1 MRIIITLLFTLFL
14 SSVFTQNLEKI
25 GIHQEQSEYYKAIG
39 YSAEY
44 YENNNQPS
52 ENVNFQ
58 KNNCQLEK
66 YVFGWH
72 PYWSNGLQV
81 NYDWDLLSDMSY
93 FSYEVDPNTGN
104 ALTTHGF
111 STAQAVDDALNNGV
125 RVNLCVTLFNNHAT
139 FLGNPTA
146 RQTLI
151 TNLINLIQTR
161 GAHGVNIDFESM
173 ASSVSADYT
182 SFMIDLCNQMHAAIP
197 NSQVSI
203 AMHAVDWSGFYDIAA
218 LEPYVDL
225 FCIMGY
231 DYYWQGSANA
241 GPNDPLYHFQTT
253 YNYTLSKSTT
263 YYLDQGVPENKLIL
277 GLPYYGREW
286 RVDNHTLP
294 ATTLA
299 NGTAAIYSTVK
310 NNASGDYNL
319 ANRNYEPESRSV
331 YYNFYSGGNPYQCF
345 ISEED
350 ELAERMDFISKRGL
364 AGMGIWALGY
374 DDGYLEL
381 WNEIENHFTD
391 CASDPCSGEI
401 TDIGGGPFK
410 NYYNNEDYTF
420 TISPE
425 NATAIDLT
433 FTEFD
438 VEANYDYLYIY
449 DGADQTA
456 PQIPG
461 SPFTGT
467 NLPSNYTSSTGDLT
481 FKFTSDGLTVAAGFR
496 ADYNCIMDV
505 TSPISLVDP
514 VTDWQT
520 DDFGANFSDNDEV
533 GGSGISKMY
542 YHVGHF
548 DGTEWRANQQRGFFN
563 DDFIGTSIHT
573 DWTSQSGTWL
583 QNNALEQTDETLG
596 NTNIHT
602 PLNQSLSN
610 QHIYHW
616 KGQMGG
622 NGTNRR
628 AGLHI
633 FCDDPTLANRG
644 NSYFV
649 WYRLDDDV
657 VQFYKVEND
666 AFGAPV
672 VNEPFDFTPNTW
684 YDFKL
689 IYDRVSGDVWIYID
703 DELIAQ
709 WQDSAPYL
717 TGDYISFRSGN
728 THFKADS
735 LKVYR
740 SRYPSVTVNVGPDP
754 TDDIQYQNP
763 SPTDPSGIISSI
775 ARDEANNL
783 STVSSEL
790 VDVDWTVPNLDF
802 INDGSGAD
810 EDTIDIYN
818 VTTIASNWTGD
829 DPHSDVVEY
838 EYAIGTTP
846 FGQELELWT
855 SNGTNI
861 NVSASSN
868 FVVNEWYHFSVRATN
883 GAGLI
888 DSLTSDGFRVIS
900 TASLDEESISIPVLF
915 PNPASNQLNIKSDIP
930 IEFVSVYDNMGRK
943 LFEESAD
950 SKLVHSI
957 DVSAFASGNYFVRV
971 RDAKKIIELK
981 WVKE

>member
-1 MRIIITLLFTLFL
+1 MRIITSLLFAIIFTNGL
-14 SSVFTQNLEKI
+14 TQNTEQI
-25 GIHQEQSEYYKAIG
+25 GIHQEQSEYYKEKG
-39 YSAEY
+39 HSAAY
-44 YENNNQPS
+44 YEANNEPAD
-52 ENVNFQ
+52 NVNFE

-81 NYDWDLLSDMSY
+81 NYNWDLLSDMSY

-104 ALTTHGF
+104 AQTTHGF
-111 STAQAVDDALNNGV
+111 SSAQAVDDALNNGV
-125 RVNLCVTLFNNHAT
+125 RVNLCVTLFSNHAT

-151 TNLINLIQTR
+151 TNLINLIQNR

-173 ASSVSADYT
+173 SSSVSADYT

-231 DYYWQGSANA
+231 DYYWTGSSNA
-241 GPNDPLYHFQTT
+241 GPNDPLYHFQNT

-263 YYLDQGVPENKLIL
+263 YYLDKGVPENKLIL

-286 RVDNHTLP
+286 QVASHTLP

-299 NGTAAIYSTVK
+299 NGTATFYRTVK
-310 NNASGDYNL
+310 TNASGDYDL
-319 ANRNYEPESRSV
+319 ANRNFETESRSV
-331 YYNFYSGGNPYQCF
+331 YYNFYSSGNPYQCF

-350 ELAERMDFISKRGL
+350 ELGERMDFINKRGL

-374 DDGYLEL
+374 DDGYTEL
-381 WNEIENHFTD
+381 WNEIETHFTD
-391 CASDPCSGEI
+391 CATDPCTGEI

-410 NYYNNEDYTF
+410 NYYDDENYTF

-425 NATAIDLT
+425 NAIAIDLV

-438 VEANYDYLYIY
+438 VESGYDYLYIY
-449 DGADQTA
+449 DGSDDTA

-461 SPFTGT
+461 SPFSGT
-467 NLPSNYTSSTGDLT
+467 TLPANFTSSTGDLT
-481 FKFTSDGLTVAAGFR
+481 FKFTSDGATVAAGFR
-496 ADYNCIMDV
+496 ADYTCIVDETAPI
-505 TSPISLVDP
+505 TSIDPIL
-514 VTDWQT
+514 DWKT
-520 DDFGANFSDNDEV
+520 DDFNVDFNDADEV

-542 YHVGHF
+542 YHVGHYN
-548 DGTEWRANQQRGFFN
+548 GTDWRANQQRGFFN
-563 DDFIGTSIHT
+563 DDFVGTSLHS
-573 DWTSQSGTWL
+573 DWITETGVWL
-583 QNNALEQTDETLG
+583 QNNALEQTDETIG
-596 NTNIHT
+596 NTNVYA

-610 QHIYHW
+610 QHVYHW
-616 KGQMGG
+616 KGQLGG
-622 NGTNRR
+622 SGTNRR

-633 FCDDPTLANRG
+633 FCDDPTLSNRG

-649 WYRLDDDV
+649 WYRLDDDL

-666 AFGAPV
+666 AFGSPV
-672 VNEPFDFTPNTW
+672 INESFDFTPNTW

-689 IYDRVSGDVWIYID
+689 IYDRISGEVWIYID
-703 DELIAQ
+703 DQLVAQ
-709 WQDSAPYL
+709 WQDSVPFA
-717 TGDYISFRSGN
+717 TGDFISFRSGN
-728 THFKADS
+728 AHYKVDS

-754 TDDIQYQNP
+754 TDDIQFQNS
-763 SPTDPSGIISSI
+763 SPTDPSGIISSL
-775 ARDEANNL
+775 ARDEANNI
-783 STVSSEL
+783 STISNEW
-790 VDVDWTVPNLDF
+790 VDVDWTVPIIDF

-810 EDTIDIYN
+810 EDTILIN
-818 VTTIASNWTGD
+818 IMPSIPSNWSGS
-829 DPHSDVVEY
+829 DPHSDVVTY

-846 FGQELELWT
+846 YGQDQEPWT
-855 SNGTNI
+855 SNGANN
-861 NVSASSN
+861 NVTVPSGYAI
-868 FVVNEWYHFSVRATN
+868 NEWYHFSVRATN
-883 GAGLI
+883 GAGLV

-900 TASLDEESISIPVLF
+900 STSLNEENISIPIVY
-915 PNPASNQLNIKSDIP
+915 PNPAVDQLSIKSIVP
-930 IEFVSVYDNMGRK
+930 IRSIVIYDSQGRK
-943 LFEESAD
+943 IMDENIQN
-950 SKLVHSI
+950 KLQYTV
-957 DVSAFASGNYFVRV
+957 DVSQLSSGNYFIRIHDSEKVV
-971 RDAKKIIELK
+971 DVK
-981 WVKE
+981 WVKR

>member
-1 MRIIITLLFTLFL
+1 MRFSIVFLFVIN
-14 SSVFTQNLEKI
+14 VFIGLTQNTEKI
-25 GIHQEQSEYYKAIG
+25 GIHQEQSEYYKAQG
-39 YSAEY
+39 HNAEY
-44 YENNNQPS
+44 YEANNQPAAD
-52 ENVNFQ
+52 VNFE
-58 KNNCQLEK
+58 KNSCQLEK

-81 NYDWDLLSDMSY
+81 NYNWDLLSDMSY

-104 ALTTHGF
+104 ANSTHGF

-125 RVNLCVTLFNNHAT
+125 RVNLCVTLFSNHAT

-151 TNLINLIQTR
+151 TNLINLIQNR

-173 ASSVSADYT
+173 STAVSADYT

-197 NSQVSI
+197 GSQVSI
-203 AMHAVDWSGFYDIAA
+203 ALHAVDWGGFYDIAA
-218 LEPYVDL
+218 LEPYVDI

-231 DYYWQGSANA
+231 DYYWTGSSNA
-241 GPNDPLYHFQTT
+241 GPNDPLFHFQNT

-263 YYLDQGVPENKLIL
+263 YYLEQGVPKEKLLL

-294 ATTLA
+294 AATLA
-299 NGTAAIYSTVK
+299 NGSAATYEVVK
-310 NNASGDYNL
+310 NNASGDYDL
-319 ANRNYEPESRSV
+319 ANRNFEPESRSV

-350 ELAERMDFISKRGL
+350 ELGERMDFINKRGL

-374 DDGYLEL
+374 DDGYTEL
-381 WNEIENHFTD
+381 WNEIETHFTD
-391 CASDPCSGEI
+391 CATDPCSGEI

-410 NYYNNEDYTF
+410 NYYDDEDYTF

-425 NATAIDLT
+425 NAIAIDLS

-438 VEANYDYLYIY
+438 VEAGYDYLYIY
-449 DGADQTA
+449 DGSDDTA

-461 SPFTGT
+461 SPFSGT
-467 NLPSNYTSSTGDLT
+467 TLPANFTSSTGDLT
-481 FKFTSDGLTVAAGFR
+481 FKFTSDGATVAAGFR
-496 ADYNCIMDV
+496 ADYTCIVDETAPM
-505 TSPISLVDP
+505 TSIDPIL
-514 VTDWQT
+514 DWKT
-520 DDFGANFSDNDEV
+520 DDFNADFNDADEV

-542 YHVGHF
+542 YHVGHY
-548 DGTEWRANQQRGFFN
+548 DGTDWRANDQRGFIN
-563 DDFIGTSIHT
+563 DDFTGTSIHA
-573 DWTSQSGTWL
+573 DWTIETGSWL
-583 QNNALEQTDETLG
+583 QNNALEQTDEALA
-596 NTNIHT
+596 NTNVYA

-616 KGQMGG
+616 KGQLGG
-622 NGTNRR
+622 SGTNRR

-633 FCDDPTLANRG
+633 FCDDPTLPNRG

-649 WYRLDDDV
+649 WYRLDGDL

-666 AFGAPV
+666 NFGSPV
-672 VNEPFDFTPNTW
+672 VNKAFDFNPNVW

-689 IYDRVSGDVWIYID
+689 IYDRISGEVWIYID
-703 DELIAQ
+703 DELVAQ
-709 WQDSAPYL
+709 WQDNTPLS
-717 TGDYISFRSGN
+717 TGDYVSFRSGN
-728 THFKADS
+728 AHFKADS

-740 SRYPSVTVNVGPDP
+740 SRYPSETVTVGSDA
-754 TDDIQYQNP
+754 TDDIQYQNG
-763 SPTDPSGIISSI
+763 SPIDPSGVIYSM
-775 ARDEANNL
+775 ARDIANNL
-783 STVSSEL
+783 SNVSSEF
-790 VDVDWTVPNLDF
+790 VNVDWTVPNLDF
-802 INDGSGAD
+802 INDGSASD

-818 VTTIASNWTGD
+818 VTMIPSNWSGLD
-829 DPHSDVVEY
+829 QHSDVVLY

-846 FGQELELWT
+846 FGQDLEPWT
-855 SNGTNI
+855 SNGTNE
-861 NVSASSN
+861 NVNASSN
-868 FVVNEWYHFSVRATN
+868 FVINEWYHFSVRATN

-900 TASLDEESISIPVLF
+900 TASLNEESISIPVLY
-915 PNPASNQLNIKSDIP
+915 PNPAVDQLNIKSEVP
-930 IEFVSVYDNMGRK
+930 MESVAVYDNMGRK
-943 LFEESAD
+943 IFEENVE
-950 SKLVHSI
+950 SKFVHAL
-957 DVSAFASGNYFVRV
+957 DVSDFASGNYFVRV
-971 RDAKKIIELK
+971 RDKENVVDVK

>member
-1 MRIIITLLFTLFL
+1 MRFSIVLLFIFN
-14 SSVFTQNLEKI
+14 VFIGFTQNTEKI
-25 GIHQEQSEYYKAIG
+25 GIHQEQSEYYKAQG
-39 YSAEY
+39 HSAEY
-44 YENNNQPS
+44 YEANNQPADD
-52 ENVNFQ
+52 VNFE

-81 NYDWDLLSDMSY
+81 NYNWDLLSDMSY
-93 FSYEVDPNTGN
+93 FSYEVDANTGN
-104 ALTTHGF
+104 AVTTHGF

-125 RVNLCVTLFNNHAT
+125 RVNLCVTLFSNHAT

-151 TNLINLIQTR
+151 TNLINLIQNR

-173 ASSVSADYT
+173 STAVSADYT

-203 AMHAVDWSGFYDIAA
+203 ALHAVDWGGFYDIAA
-218 LEPYVDL
+218 LEPYVDI

-231 DYYWQGSANA
+231 DYYWTGSSNA
-241 GPNDPLYHFQTT
+241 GPNDPLFHFQNT

-263 YYLDQGVPENKLIL
+263 YYLEQGVPNEKLLL

-299 NGTAAIYSTVK
+299 NGSAATYEVVK
-310 NNASGDYNL
+310 NNASGDYDL
-319 ANRNYEPESRSV
+319 ANRNFEPESRSV
-331 YYNFYSGGNPYQCF
+331 YYNFYSSGNPYQCF

-350 ELAERMDFISKRGL
+350 ELGERMEFVNNWVL

-374 DDGYLEL
+374 DDGYTEL
-381 WNEIENHFTD
+381 WNEIETHFTD
-391 CASDPCSGEI
+391 CATDPCTGEI

-410 NYYNNEDYTF
+410 NYYDDEDYTF
-420 TISPE
+420 TISPA
-425 NATAIDLT
+425 NAIAIDLA

-438 VEANYDYLYIY
+438 VESGYDYLYIY
-449 DGADQTA
+449 DGSDDTA

-461 SPFTGT
+461 SPFSGT
-467 NLPSNYTSSTGDLT
+467 TLPANFTSSTGDLT
-481 FKFTSDGLTVAAGFR
+481 FKFTSDGATVAAGFR
-496 ADYNCIMDV
+496 ADYTCIVDETAPI
-505 TSPISLVDP
+505 TSIAPIL
-514 VTDWQT
+514 DWKT
-520 DDFGANFSDNDEV
+520 DDFNVDFNDADEV

-542 YHVGHF
+542 YHVGHY
-548 DGTEWRANQQRGFFN
+548 DGTDWRANDQRGFIN
-563 DDFIGTSIHT
+563 DDFTGTSIHA
-573 DWTSQSGTWL
+573 DWTIETGSWL
-583 QNNALEQTDETLG
+583 QNNALEQTDESLA
-596 NTNIHT
+596 NTNVYA

-633 FCDDPTLANRG
+633 FCDDPTLPNRG

-649 WYRLDDDV
+649 WYRLDDDL

-666 AFGAPV
+666 NFGSPV
-672 VNEPFDFTPNTW
+672 VNKAFDFNPNVW

-689 IYDRVSGDVWIYID
+689 IYDRISGEVWIYID
-703 DELIAQ
+703 DELVAQ
-709 WQDSAPYL
+709 WQDNTPLS
-717 TGDYISFRSGN
+717 TGDYVSFRSGN
-728 THFKADS
+728 AHFKADS

-740 SRYPSVTVNVGPDP
+740 SRYPSVTVNVGPDA
-754 TDDIQYQNP
+754 TDDIQYQNG
-763 SPTDPSGIISSI
+763 SPVDPSGVIYSMV
-775 ARDEANNL
+775 RDEANNL
-783 STVSSEL
+783 STVSSEF
-790 VDVDWTVPNLDF
+790 VDVDWTAPIIDF
-802 INDGSGAD
+802 INDGSGVD
-810 EDTIDIYN
+810 EDTIDIYLSSS
-818 VTTIASNWTGD
+818 IPSNWTGD

-855 SNGTNI
+855 TNGTSI

-868 FVVNEWYHFSVRATN
+868 FVINEWYHFSVRATN

-900 TASLDEESISIPVLF
+900 TASLNEESISIPVIY
-915 PNPASNQLNIKSDIP
+915 PNPAVEQLNIKSEIP
-930 IEFVSVYDNMGRK
+930 MESVAIYDNMGRK
-943 LFEESAD
+943 IFEENVD
-950 SKLVHSI
+950 SKFVYAL
-957 DVSAFASGNYFVRV
+957 DVSDFASGNYFVRV
-971 RDAKKIIELK
+971 RDSEKVVELK